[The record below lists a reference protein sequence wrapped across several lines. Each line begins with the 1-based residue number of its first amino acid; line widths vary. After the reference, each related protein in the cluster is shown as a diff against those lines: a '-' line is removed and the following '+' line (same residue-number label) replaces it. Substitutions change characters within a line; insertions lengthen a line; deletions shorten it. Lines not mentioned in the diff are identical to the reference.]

1 MIQRNTVRPLQAVG
15 TTLLLTALVFSY
27 PAARGEFYADAFPTV
42 PESDWV
48 GLRLMVLPQSKS
60 LQHFGYQE
68 LYQDADK
75 AYTPLRYD
83 DYAGRIVRVRGI
95 GHGRAANG
103 EVFDEADLQ
112 LEDTKEIIH
121 GDLEQGC
128 MNDVGP
134 ASDLEEARKL
144 YLGKTLWYSDDSLK
158 NGDRKIKVKQYLPV
172 KVLEIVPGWYAP
184 VPVRFIVQTKTGQR
198 GYVDVHM
205 SDTNVPASLQSRS
218 RFEDT
223 FLETD
228 PRKTYA
234 WSPIVWSAIE
244 NKEVFIGMTAQ
255 QVRMSWGDPKEIVT
269 LSSIDHQEK
278 WLYDRRYILFLK
290 NGRVS
295 ATHH

>member
-1 MIQRNTVRPLQAVG
+1 MIRRNTIHSLQTVSTA
-15 TTLLLTALVFSY
+15 LILTALVVSL
-27 PAARGEFYADAFPTV
+27 PAARGEPYADAFPTI

-48 GLRLMVLPQSKS
+48 GLRLMILPQSKS

-68 LYQDADK
+68 LYQDADQ

-112 LEDTKEIIH
+112 LEDTKKIIH

-134 ASDLEEARKL
+134 VSDLEKARKR
-144 YLGKTLWYSDDSLK
+144 YSARTLWYSDDTLK
-158 NGDRKIKVKQYLPV
+158 SGDRKLKIKQYLPV

-184 VPVRFIVQTKTGQR
+184 VPIRFIVQTKDGRR

-205 SDTNVPASLQSRS
+205 SDTNVPASLQTRS

-234 WSPIVWSAIE
+234 WTPKVWAAIE
-244 NKEVFIGMTAQ
+244 SREVFVGMTAQ
-255 QVRMSWGDPKEIVT
+255 QVRMSWGEPKETDT
-269 LSSIDHQEK
+269 LSRAGRLEK
-278 WLYDRRYILFLK
+278 WVYERGRILTLKDDRLITIR
-290 NGRVS
+290 R
-295 ATHH
+295 

>member
-1 MIQRNTVRPLQAVG
+1 MIRRSTISRLQTVG
-15 TTLLLTALVFSY
+15 TTLLLTALVISF
-27 PAARGEFYADAFPTV
+27 PAARAEPYADAFPTI
-42 PESDWV
+42 PESEWV
-48 GLRLMVLPQSKS
+48 GLRLLILPQSKS
-60 LQHFGYQE
+60 LQQFGYQE

-75 AYTPLRYD
+75 AYTPLRYE

-103 EVFDEADLQ
+103 EIFDEADLQ
-112 LEDTKEIIH
+112 LEDTKEVIH

-134 ASDLEEARKL
+134 VSDLEQARKR
-144 YLGKTLWYSDDSLK
+144 YSGKTLWYSDDTLK
-158 NGDRKIKVKQYLPV
+158 SENRKIKVKQYLPV

-184 VPVRFIVQTKTGQR
+184 VPIRFVVQTKTGQR

-205 SDTNVPASLQSRS
+205 SDTNVTASLQSRS

-234 WSPIVWSAIE
+234 WSPKVWSAIE
-244 NKEVFIGMTAQ
+244 KKEVFIGMTAQ
-255 QVRMSWGDPKEIVT
+255 QVRMSWGDPKENDP
-269 LSSIDHQEK
+269 LSNSGHQEK
-278 WLYDRRYILFLK
+278 WVYDRSHILTLK
-290 NGRVS
+290 NSRLIAIS
-295 ATHH
+295 R

>member
-1 MIQRNTVRPLQAVG
+1 MI
-15 TTLLLTALVFSY
+15 
-27 PAARGEFYADAFPTV
+27 
-42 PESDWV
+42 
-48 GLRLMVLPQSKS
+48 LPQSKS

-68 LYQDADK
+68 LYQDAGK
-75 AYTPLRYD
+75 AYTPLRYE

-95 GHGRAANG
+95 GHGRAVNG

-112 LEDTKEIIH
+112 LEGTKEVIH

-134 ASDLEEARKL
+134 VSDLENARKR

-158 NGDRKIKVKQYLPV
+158 SGDRKIKVKQYLPV
-172 KVLEIVPGWYAP
+172 KVLEVVPGWYAP

-234 WSPIVWSAIE
+234 WSPKVWAAIE

-255 QVRMSWGDPKEIVT
+255 QVRMGWGDPKEIVT
-269 LSSIDHQEK
+269 FSRPDHREK
-278 WLYDRRYILFLK
+278 WVYDRGHVLTLK
-290 NGRVS
+290 NGRLIAIS
-295 ATHH
+295 R

>member
-1 MIQRNTVRPLQAVG
+1 MIQRNTTGLLRTVG
-15 TTLLLTALVFSY
+15 TAFLLTALVFSSP
-27 PAARGEFYADAFPTV
+27 PAWGEPYADAFPTI

-48 GLRLMVLPQSKS
+48 GLRLMILPQSKS

-68 LYQDADK
+68 LYQDAGK
-75 AYTPLRYD
+75 AYTPLRYE

-95 GHGRAANG
+95 GHGRAVNG
-103 EVFDEADLQ
+103 EIFDEADLQ
-112 LEDTKEIIH
+112 LEGTKEVIH

-134 ASDLEEARKL
+134 VSDLENARKR

-158 NGDRKIKVKQYLPV
+158 SGDRRIKVKQYLPV
-172 KVLEIVPGWYAP
+172 KVLEVVPGWYAP
-184 VPVRFIVQTKTGQR
+184 VPIRFIVQTKTGQR

-234 WSPIVWSAIE
+234 WSPKVWAAIE

-255 QVRMSWGDPKEIVT
+255 QVRMGWGDPRETVT
-269 LSSIDHQEK
+269 LSRPDHREK
-278 WLYDRRYILFLK
+278 WVYDRGHVLTLK
-290 NGRVS
+290 NGRLIAIS
-295 ATHH
+295 R